1 MYHNGTIRYWAV
13 YTVENKTLK
22 KNTARKKKKKNP
34 VRALMELTIEERA
47 EDSEKQVWGSVLG
60 GL

>member
-1 MYHNGTIRYWAV
+1 MYQVLGRV
-13 YTVENKTLK
+13 YGGEQNFKEK
-22 KNTARKKKKKNP
+22 HGPKKKKKNNNP

>member
-1 MYHNGTIRYWAV
+1 MYQVLGRV
-13 YTVENKTLK
+13 YGGEQNFKEK
-22 KNTARKKKKKNP
+22 HGPKKKKKKNP